1 MSVKI
6 PSGFSL
12 REGERPIWYGRRS
25 FKSIIGYII
34 GGLVYMIV
42 GLVLLF
48 FGSRLAARGE
58 LLQPGAPPFLQ
69 GGGLAAVGW
78 FIAFIGILFIL
89 AAIIRFIRAPLRV
102 VGTEYFI
109 TNLRTYVKY
118 GIVGRRVIEIQNE
131 WITDAS
137 VLQPSLGRA
146 LNYGNVIISTPG
158 RAGGAVVMLGVSDPM
173 RVKEIIYDIL
183 DRNKKVKEIEERI
196 REIEHEHELGRITD
210 EKYRELKSKY
220 EEELK
225 KYM

>member
-1 MSVKI
+1 LSVKI

-25 FKSIIGYII
+25 FKSVIGYI
-34 GGLVYMIV
+34 IV

-48 FGSRLAARGE
+48 FG
-58 LLQPGAPPFLQ
+58 
-69 GGGLAAVGW
+69 GGLAAVGGVAAG
-78 FIAFIGILFIL
+78 FGVLLILIAIILFI
-89 AAIIRFIRAPLRV
+89 IAPLRV
-102 VGTEYFI
+102 VATEYFI

-118 GIVGRRVIEIQNE
+118 GLVGRRVIEVQNE

-137 VLQPSLGRA
+137 VSQSFFGRA

-158 RAGGAVVMLGVSDPM
+158 RAWGAVAMVGVSDPM
-173 RVKEIIYDIL
+173 RVKQVINDVL
-183 DRNKKVKEIEERI
+183 DRNKKMKEIEERI

>member
-1 MSVKI
+1 LSVKV

-25 FKSIIGYII
+25 FKSVIGYII
-34 GGLVYMIV
+34 V
-42 GLVLLF
+42 GLLFLF
-48 FGSRLAARGE
+48 F
-58 LLQPGAPPFLQ
+58 
-69 GGGLAAVGW
+69 GGGLAAVGGVAAG
-78 FIAFIGILFIL
+78 FGVLLILI
-89 AAIIRFIRAPLRV
+89 AIIFFIIAPLQV
-102 VGTEYFI
+102 VATEYFI

-118 GIVGRRVIEIQNE
+118 GLVGRRVIEVQNE

-137 VLQPSLGRA
+137 VSQSFFGRA
-146 LNYGNVIISTPG
+146 LNYGNVVISTPG
-158 RAGGAVVMLGVSDPM
+158 RAWGAVAMIGVSDPM
-173 RVKEIIYDIL
+173 RVKQVINDVL

-210 EKYRELKSKY
+210 EKYQELKSKY

>member
-1 MSVKI
+1 LSVKV

-12 REGERPIWYGRRS
+12 REGERPIWYSRRS
-25 FKSIIGYII
+25 FKSVIGYI
-34 GGLVYMIV
+34 IV

-48 FGSRLAARGE
+48 FG
-58 LLQPGAPPFLQ
+58 
-69 GGGLAAVGW
+69 GGLAAVGGVAAG
-78 FIAFIGILFIL
+78 FGVLLILVAIILFI
-89 AAIIRFIRAPLRV
+89 IAPLRV
-102 VGTEYFI
+102 VATEYFI

-118 GIVGRRVIEIQNE
+118 GLVGRRVIEVQNE

-137 VLQPSLGRA
+137 VSQSFFGRA
-146 LNYGNVIISTPG
+146 LNYGNVVISTPG
-158 RAGGAVVMLGVSDPM
+158 RAWGAVVMVGVSDPM
-173 RVKEIIYDIL
+173 RVKQIINDVL

>member
-1 MSVKI
+1 MSVKV

-25 FKSIIGYII
+25 FKSVIGYII
-34 GGLVYMIV
+34 V
-42 GLVLLF
+42 GLLFLF
-48 FGSRLAARGE
+48 F
-58 LLQPGAPPFLQ
+58 
-69 GGGLAAVGW
+69 GGGLAAVGGVAAG
-78 FIAFIGILFIL
+78 FGVLLILIAIILFIIAYL
-89 AAIIRFIRAPLRV
+89 QV
-102 VGTEYFI
+102 VATEYFI

-118 GIVGRRVIEIQNE
+118 GLVGRRVIEVQNE

-137 VLQPSLGRA
+137 VSQSFFGRA
-146 LNYGNVIISTPG
+146 LNYGNVVISTPG
-158 RAGGAVVMLGVSDPM
+158 RAWGAVAMVGVSDPM
-173 RVKEIIYDIL
+173 RVKQIINDVL

>member
-1 MSVKI
+1 LSVKV

-25 FKSIIGYII
+25 FKSVIGYII
-34 GGLVYMIV
+34 V
-42 GLVLLF
+42 GLLLLF
-48 FGSRLAARGE
+48 F
-58 LLQPGAPPFLQ
+58 
-69 GGGLAAVGW
+69 GGGLAAVGGVAAG
-78 FIAFIGILFIL
+78 FGVLLILVAIILFI
-89 AAIIRFIRAPLRV
+89 IAPLQV
-102 VGTEYFI
+102 VATEYFI

-118 GIVGRRVIEIQNE
+118 GLVGRRVIEVQNE

-137 VLQPSLGRA
+137 VSQSFFGRA
-146 LNYGNVIISTPG
+146 LNYGNVVISTPG
-158 RAGGAVVMLGVSDPM
+158 RAWGAVVMVGVSDPM
-173 RVKEIIYDIL
+173 RVKQVINDVL

-196 REIEHEHELGRITD
+196 REIEHEYELGRITD

>member
-1 MSVKI
+1 LSVKV

-25 FKSIIGYII
+25 FKSVIGYII
-34 GGLVYMIV
+34 V
-42 GLVLLF
+42 GLLLLF
-48 FGSRLAARGE
+48 F
-58 LLQPGAPPFLQ
+58 
-69 GGGLAAVGW
+69 GGGLAAVGGVAAG
-78 FIAFIGILFIL
+78 FGVLLILIAIILFI
-89 AAIIRFIRAPLRV
+89 IAPLRV
-102 VGTEYFI
+102 VATEYFI

-118 GIVGRRVIEIQNE
+118 GLVGRRVIEVQNE

-137 VLQPSLGRA
+137 VSQSFFGRA

-158 RAGGAVVMLGVSDPM
+158 RAWGAVAMVGVSDPM
-173 RVKEIIYDIL
+173 RVKQVINDVL

-196 REIEHEHELGRITD
+196 REIEHEYELGRITD

>member
-1 MSVKI
+1 LSVKV

-12 REGERPIWYGRRS
+12 REGERPIWYSRRS
-25 FKSIIGYII
+25 FKSVIGYI
-34 GGLVYMIV
+34 IV

-48 FGSRLAARGE
+48 FG
-58 LLQPGAPPFLQ
+58 
-69 GGGLAAVGW
+69 GGLAAVGGVAAG
-78 FIAFIGILFIL
+78 FGVLLILVAIILFI
-89 AAIIRFIRAPLRV
+89 IAPLRV
-102 VGTEYFI
+102 VATEYFI

-118 GIVGRRVIEIQNE
+118 GLVGRRVIEVQNE

-137 VLQPSLGRA
+137 VSQSFFGRA

-158 RAGGAVVMLGVSDPM
+158 RAWGAVAMVGVSDPM
-173 RVKEIIYDIL
+173 RVKQVINDVL

-196 REIEHEHELGRITD
+196 REIEHEYELGRITD

>member
-1 MSVKI
+1 LSVKV

-25 FKSIIGYII
+25 FKSVIGYII
-34 GGLVYMIV
+34 V
-42 GLVLLF
+42 GLLFLF
-48 FGSRLAARGE
+48 F
-58 LLQPGAPPFLQ
+58 
-69 GGGLAAVGW
+69 GGGLAAVGGVAAG
-78 FIAFIGILFIL
+78 FGVLLILIAIILFIIAYL
-89 AAIIRFIRAPLRV
+89 QV
-102 VGTEYFI
+102 VATEYFI

-118 GIVGRRVIEIQNE
+118 GLVGRRVIEVQNE

-137 VLQPSLGRA
+137 VSQSFFGRA
-146 LNYGNVIISTPG
+146 LNYGNVVISTPG
-158 RAGGAVVMLGVSDPM
+158 RAWGAVVMVGVSDPM
-173 RVKEIIYDIL
+173 RVKQVINDVL

-196 REIEHEHELGRITD
+196 REIEHEYELGRITD

>member
-1 MSVKI
+1 VKV

-25 FKSIIGYII
+25 FKSVIGYI
-34 GGLVYMIV
+34 IV

-48 FGSRLAARGE
+48 FG
-58 LLQPGAPPFLQ
+58 
-69 GGGLAAVGW
+69 GGLAAVGGVAAG
-78 FIAFIGILFIL
+78 FGVLLILI
-89 AAIIRFIRAPLRV
+89 AIIFFIIAPLRV
-102 VGTEYFI
+102 VATEYFI

-118 GIVGRRVIEIQNE
+118 GLVGRRVIEIQNQ
-131 WITDAS
+131 WITNAS
-137 VLQPSLGRA
+137 VSQSFLGRA
-146 LNYGNVIISTPG
+146 LNYGNVVISTPG
-158 RAGGAVVMLGVSDPM
+158 RAWGAVVMVGVSDPM
-173 RVKEIIYDIL
+173 RVKQVINDVL

-196 REIEHEHELGRITD
+196 REIEHEHEIGRITD

>member
-1 MSVKI
+1 LSVKV

-25 FKSIIGYII
+25 FKSVIGYII
-34 GGLVYMIV
+34 V
-42 GLVLLF
+42 GLLFLF
-48 FGSRLAARGE
+48 F
-58 LLQPGAPPFLQ
+58 
-69 GGGLAAVGW
+69 GGGLAAVGGVAAG
-78 FIAFIGILFIL
+78 FGVLLILIAIILFIIAYL
-89 AAIIRFIRAPLRV
+89 QV
-102 VGTEYFI
+102 VATEYFI

-118 GIVGRRVIEIQNE
+118 GLVGRRVIEVQNE

>member
-1 MSVKI
+1 LSVKV

-12 REGERPIWYGRRS
+12 REGERPVWHGRRS
-25 FKSIIGYII
+25 FKSVIGYI
-34 GGLVYMIV
+34 IV
-42 GLVLLF
+42 GLVLLLF
-48 FGSRLAARGE
+48 
-58 LLQPGAPPFLQ
+58 
-69 GGGLAAVGW
+69 GGGLAAVGGAATG
-78 FIAFIGILFIL
+78 FGVLLILVAIILFI
-89 AAIIRFIRAPLRV
+89 IAPLQV
-102 VGTEYFI
+102 VATEYFI

-118 GIVGRRVIEIQNE
+118 GLVGRRVIEVQNE

-137 VLQPSLGRA
+137 VSQSFFGRT
-146 LNYGNVIISTPG
+146 LNYGNVVISTPG
-158 RAGGAVVMLGVSDPM
+158 RAWGAVVMIGVSDPM
-173 RVKEIIYDIL
+173 RVKQVINDVL

>member
-1 MSVKI
+1 VKV

-25 FKSIIGYII
+25 FKSVIGYI
-34 GGLVYMIV
+34 IV

-48 FGSRLAARGE
+48 FG
-58 LLQPGAPPFLQ
+58 
-69 GGGLAAVGW
+69 GGLAAVGGAATG
-78 FIAFIGILFIL
+78 FGVLLILIAIILFI
-89 AAIIRFIRAPLRV
+89 IAPLQV
-102 VGTEYFI
+102 VATEYFI

-118 GIVGRRVIEIQNE
+118 GLVSRRVIEVQNE

-137 VLQPSLGRA
+137 VSQSFFGRA
-146 LNYGNVIISTPG
+146 LNYGNVVISTPG
-158 RAGGAVVMLGVSDPM
+158 RAWGAVAMIGVSDPM
-173 RVKEIIYDIL
+173 RVKQVINDVL

>member
-1 MSVKI
+1 MSVKV

-25 FKSIIGYII
+25 FKSVIGYI
-34 GGLVYMIV
+34 IV

-48 FGSRLAARGE
+48 FG
-58 LLQPGAPPFLQ
+58 
-69 GGGLAAVGW
+69 GGLAAVGGAATG
-78 FIAFIGILFIL
+78 FGVLLILIAIILFI
-89 AAIIRFIRAPLRV
+89 IAPLQV
-102 VGTEYFI
+102 VATEYFI

-118 GIVGRRVIEIQNE
+118 GLVSRRVIEVQNE

-137 VLQPSLGRA
+137 VSQSFFGRA
-146 LNYGNVIISTPG
+146 LNYGNVVISTPG
-158 RAGGAVVMLGVSDPM
+158 RAWGAVAMIGVSDPM
-173 RVKEIIYDIL
+173 RVKQVINDVL

>member
-1 MSVKI
+1 LSVKV

-25 FKSIIGYII
+25 FKSVIGYI
-34 GGLVYMIV
+34 IV

-48 FGSRLAARGE
+48 FG
-58 LLQPGAPPFLQ
+58 
-69 GGGLAAVGW
+69 GGLAAVGGAAAG
-78 FIAFIGILFIL
+78 FGVLLILVAIILFI
-89 AAIIRFIRAPLRV
+89 IAPLQMV
-102 VGTEYFI
+102 ATEYFI

-118 GIVGRRVIEIQNE
+118 GLVGRRVIEVQNE

-137 VLQPSLGRA
+137 VSQSFFGRA
-146 LNYGNVIISTPG
+146 LNYGNVVISTPG
-158 RAGGAVVMLGVSDPM
+158 RAWGAVVMVGVSDPM
-173 RVKEIIYDIL
+173 RVKQVINDVL

>member
-1 MSVKI
+1 LSVKV

-25 FKSIIGYII
+25 FKSVIGYII
-34 GGLVYMIV
+34 V
-42 GLVLLF
+42 GLLFLF
-48 FGSRLAARGE
+48 F
-58 LLQPGAPPFLQ
+58 
-69 GGGLAAVGW
+69 GGGLAAVGGVAAG
-78 FIAFIGILFIL
+78 FGVLLILIAIILFIIAYL
-89 AAIIRFIRAPLRV
+89 QV
-102 VGTEYFI
+102 VATEYFI

-118 GIVGRRVIEIQNE
+118 GLVGRRVIEVQNE

-137 VLQPSLGRA
+137 VSQSFFGRA
-146 LNYGNVIISTPG
+146 LNYGNVVISTPG
-158 RAGGAVVMLGVSDPM
+158 RAWGAVAMVGVSDPM
-173 RVKEIIYDIL
+173 RVKQVINDVL

>member
-1 MSVKI
+1 VKV

-25 FKSIIGYII
+25 FKSVIGYII
-34 GGLVYMIV
+34 V
-42 GLVLLF
+42 GLLFLF
-48 FGSRLAARGE
+48 F
-58 LLQPGAPPFLQ
+58 
-69 GGGLAAVGW
+69 GGGLAAVRGVAAG
-78 FIAFIGILFIL
+78 FGVLLILVAIILFI
-89 AAIIRFIRAPLRV
+89 IAPLRV
-102 VGTEYFI
+102 VATEYFI

-118 GIVGRRVIEIQNE
+118 GLVGRRVIEVQNE

-137 VLQPSLGRA
+137 VSQSFFGRA
-146 LNYGNVIISTPG
+146 LNYGNVVISTPG
-158 RAGGAVVMLGVSDPM
+158 RAWGAVVMVGVSDPM
-173 RVKEIIYDIL
+173 RIKQVINDVL

-196 REIEHEHELGRITD
+196 REIEHEYELGRITD